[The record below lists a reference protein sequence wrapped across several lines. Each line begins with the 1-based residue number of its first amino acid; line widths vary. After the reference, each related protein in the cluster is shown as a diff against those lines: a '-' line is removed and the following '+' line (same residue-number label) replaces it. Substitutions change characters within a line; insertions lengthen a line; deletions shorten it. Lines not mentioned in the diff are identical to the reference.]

1 MYDSVQ
7 KNLVYSDIIK
17 TEVFGEIIYEKFFF
31 ILPNN
36 ILINILVSEILKSP
50 NSKVNS
56 YDLTLIVKGI
66 S

>member
-36 ILINILVSEILKSP
+36 ILINILVLP
-50 NSKVNS
+50 DFV
-56 YDLTLIVKGI
+56 G
-66 S
+66 